1 MQFLRLPAA
10 LIRFRSSRF
19 YPGLAAIRRAARA
32 RFAHRLRP
40 AQACTSGINVK
51 KSAFHLLTTWIRFL
65 SRSEDKAHEIGS
77 DCRKSHRRCRRKFL
91 PGAGSTYKTDETL
104 TRAMA
109 SAPVRAHLS
118 AKAWQLLPP
127 CLQQNIIQRHVRPP
141 RSTIV
146 SLKPLSFAV
155 LAALALPSYAMVA
168 GQAAPLADS
177 GPQDPS
183 PQIAVPILRY
193 TPKTL
198 EIETVAAC
206 LVLEAASQG
215 PEGMRGVMA
224 VIRNRSHG
232 LPELFEPVVL
242 KRRQFS
248 AFNRLTAG
256 YEQRAHAIQRAR
268 RDRMWENALALVEE
282 AQSPAWRDPTAG
294 ATHYTRSNER
304 NRWTRMLEK
313 TVTIGGH
320 SFYK

>member
-1 MQFLRLPAA
+1 
-10 LIRFRSSRF
+10 
-19 YPGLAAIRRAARA
+19 
-32 RFAHRLRP
+32 
-40 AQACTSGINVK
+40 
-51 KSAFHLLTTWIRFL
+51 
-65 SRSEDKAHEIGS
+65 
-77 DCRKSHRRCRRKFL
+77 
-91 PGAGSTYKTDETL
+91 
-104 TRAMA
+104 MA
-109 SAPVRAHLS
+109 SAPFRALIS
-118 AKAWQLLPP
+118 AKAWQLLLPRP
-127 CLQQNIIQRHVRPP
+127 LQHIIERYGRLP
-141 RSTIV
+141 RSIIL

-155 LAALALPSYAMVA
+155 LAALSLLSYAMVA
-168 GQAAPLADS
+168 GQTAPLADS
-177 GPQDPS
+177 GPLDPS
-183 PQIAVPILRY
+183 PQIAVPVPRY
-193 TPKTL
+193 TPKAL

-232 LPELFEPVVL
+232 LPELFESIVL

-282 AQSPAWRDPTAG
+282 AQSPAWHDPTAS
-294 ATHYTRSNER
+294 ATHYTRSNEH
-304 NRWTRMLEK
+304 NRWTRSLER